1 MNLYESVR
9 NNLKESESPEKL
21 KAELIDY
28 LNKTYGPNWELID
41 GVNDFEGEEL
51 LDKLANEYLDFDYA
65 HTYYA
70 DGTYC
75 SFIDFINSSIED
87 PHGLLKVKVNDT
99 VNEGEAPQTYERG
112 NAPFESKRVPEDRI
126 REEGY
131 LYFST
136 HGTGPGT
143 SPRDVRVREMDW
155 DLPGGWVA
163 IKTDRPLTSE
173 ELDWYDIQPETKN
186 NYYRQRFH
194 LEEAEDFK
202 EKIPNDL
209 KVETCE
215 AEQTGGWVWVAYGKM
230 TDGRYYCL
238 FAEGVSFFDD
248 DIHKYE
254 YEEDHWDETQGDFSD
269 WEDAHRIKTDP
280 GKYYTYWYT
289 DPEYL
294 IMLKQCIA
302 LDPNAEYIADED
314 ELTQI
319 GIDKL
324 YEESEDEY
332 VNPDYYVDV
341 RDLTLTN
348 GNYHNNADMIYGRI
362 IIKGKTKNAK
372 DVGAYDIMYV
382 PENNHLSV
390 FRPGFNVQELSDIIY
405 DFYEPNDWILF
416 GGNRIQAK
424 AIQED
429 FDNTFASDM
438 VNINSRTKE
447 AIIGAIDDAYYN
459 EKPIPLNTRKYQ

>member
-1 MNLYESVR
+1 MNLYESVK
-9 NNLKESESPEKL
+9 NNLKESK
-21 KAELIDY
+21 
-28 LNKTYGPNWELID
+28 
-41 GVNDFEGEEL
+41 
-51 LDKLANEYLDFDYA
+51 
-65 HTYYA
+65 
-70 DGTYC
+70 
-75 SFIDFINSSIED
+75 NS
-87 PHGLLKVKVNDT
+87 GKLKVK

-143 SPRDVRVREMDW
+143 KPRDVRVREMDW

-194 LEEAEDFK
+194 LEEAEDSK

-230 TDGRYYCL
+230 ADGRYYCL

-269 WEDAHRIKTDP
+269 WEDEHRIKTDP
-280 GKYYTYWYT
+280 NKYYTYWYT

-314 ELTQI
+314 ELTKM

-324 YEESEDEY
+324 YEESAD
-332 VNPDYYVDV
+332 DYKDDNYKVDTTN
-341 RDLTLTN
+341 LMLTN
-348 GNYHNNADMIYGRI
+348 GSYHNNNDTIFGRVKLI
-362 IIKGKTKNAK
+362 PKNDK
-372 DVGAYDIMYV
+372 VV
-382 PENNHLSV
+382 PGHY
-390 FRPGFNVQELSDIIY
+390 DIIY
-405 DFYEPNDWILF
+405 YPENDQLFAFKIGTDVRTIVDYLYTMDGTNNDEWIKLF
-416 GGNRIQAK
+416 GNRIQVKDIDNIMHENKLDLPYGQKESITA
-424 AIQED
+424 AISNAYFYDEP
-429 FDNTFASDM
+429 FPLTK
-438 VNINSRTKE
+438 VN
-447 AIIGAIDDAYYN
+447 
-459 EKPIPLNTRKYQ
+459 YQ

>member
-1 MNLYESVR
+1 MNLYESVK
-9 NNLKESESPEKL
+9 NNLKESKNSGKL
-21 KAELIDY
+21 K
-28 LNKTYGPNWELID
+28 
-41 GVNDFEGEEL
+41 
-51 LDKLANEYLDFDYA
+51 
-65 HTYYA
+65 
-70 DGTYC
+70 
-75 SFIDFINSSIED
+75 
-87 PHGLLKVKVNDT
+87 

-112 NAPFESKRVPEDRI
+112 NAPFESKRVSEDRI

-143 SPRDVRVREMDW
+143 KPRDVRVREMDW

-194 LEEAEDFK
+194 LEEAEDSK
-202 EKIPNDL
+202 EEIPNDL
-209 KVETCE
+209 KVETCV

-230 TDGRYYCL
+230 ADGRYYCL

-269 WEDAHRIKTDP
+269 WEDEHRIKTDP
-280 GKYYTYWYT
+280 NKYYTYWYT

-294 IMLKQCIA
+294 VMLKQCIA

-314 ELTQI
+314 ELTQM

-324 YEESEDEY
+324 YEESEDEKY
-332 VNPDYYVDV
+332 EDPNYSIDTSNLV
-341 RDLTLTN
+341 LTN
-348 GNYHNNADMIYGRI
+348 GGYHNNAESIYGRVRLLP
-362 IIKGKTKNAK
+362 KNSKDYVKT
-372 DVGAYDIMYV
+372 YDIIYI
-382 PENNHLSV
+382 PENDWLYVFKPGTDVRSAIEGTYLYDGDHDNDWIKWNGQRVQIKDLWDLLDKIKLSISKEEE
-390 FRPGFNVQELSDIIY
+390 NALIAELSDIY
-405 DFYEPNDWILF
+405 FDDDKHN
-416 GGNRIQAK
+416 
-424 AIQED
+424 AI
-429 FDNTFASDM
+429 NK
-438 VNINSRTKE
+438 VN
-447 AIIGAIDDAYYN
+447 
-459 EKPIPLNTRKYQ
+459 YQ